1 MIFLSLAALDVIK
14 EENILHMK
22 RLLVSALSILVF
34 SGLYAQQEIQFTQ
47 FMNNKL
53 FYNPGVAGS
62 AGSICIN
69 GAHRT
74 QWAGFE
80 NAPSTQNINAEIPVK
95 LIRGALL
102 VNISNDQIGF
112 FQDITAGIGYAYQF
126 NLGTG
131 TLGLGIEVNFR
142 NKSIT
147 QGQWLPPDN
156 LQDPSLG
163 RFGASTMTPDLSFG
177 AYYQSPKFYAG
188 ISSTRLL
195 AAEADLDNLNGGV
208 TTIRGARH
216 YFIMAGYNWEIPNT
230 AFVLQ
235 PAVLAKTDL
244 LGPVQAD
251 INVSTLYNNKIWG
264 GVSYRL
270 QDALAL
276 MAGYYILPE
285 LRVSYSYDLTT
296 STLRTASSGS
306 HEIMLN
312 YCFKLEIPPREK
324 GYYRNPRFL

>member
-1 MIFLSLAALDVIK
+1 
-14 EENILHMK
+14 MK
-22 RLLVSALSILVF
+22 KLLVILLAVLAYG
-34 SGLYAQQEIQFTQ
+34 GLYGQQEIQFTQ

-62 AGSICIN
+62 SGSICIN

-80 NAPSTQNINAEIPVK
+80 NAPSTQNLNAEIPIK
-95 LIRGALL
+95 ILRGAVI

-131 TLGLGIEVNFR
+131 TLGLGFEVDFR

-147 QGQWLPPDN
+147 QGEWLPPDN

-163 RFGASTMTPDLSFG
+163 RFGASTMTPDLNFG

-195 AAEADLDNLNGGV
+195 AAAADLDNVQEGV
-208 TTIRGARH
+208 TTIKGARH
-216 YFIMAGYNWEIPNT
+216 YFLTADSWGNITRDRSDGGLDLICSNPN
-230 AFVLQ
+230 
-235 PAVLAKTDL
+235 
-244 LGPVQAD
+244 
-251 INVSTLYNNKIWG
+251 
-264 GVSYRL
+264 
-270 QDALAL
+270 
-276 MAGYYILPE
+276 
-285 LRVSYSYDLTT
+285 
-296 STLRTASSGS
+296 SGS
-306 HEIMLN
+306 PTDRPAL
-312 YCFKLEIPPREK
+312 RAAD
-324 GYYRNPRFL
+324 G